1 MCNCERRHAAPPM
14 SETSSAPEW
23 YRHGPLAAATHAI
36 RSVPHETRVI
46 PAGPVHL
53 INVSPPAG
61 QVVEAPVPEYALNL
75 LLDTAPLLRVGFN
88 RPPRWLAVSPGAM
101 LFTPPDTSCEFIG
114 EASAHVLAVA
124 IPKAH
129 VDAVAQDTGTRIDL
143 REEAAFRDPRLVR
156 QLVGLWHELSAD
168 TQDRRL
174 LADHVT
180 RSVIEALATRSGSA
194 ARLSAR
200 AARERLT
207 HRTLRRL
214 RDYVEHSLADDL
226 DVTVMAQVAGT
237 SPAHFARA
245 FAATVG
251 MTPFRY
257 VMTRRLARARELLE
271 RSRRPAQAVAVEVGF
286 KTPSHFASR
295 FRREF
300 GVAPTEIRS
309 FRTVRASAA
318 G

>member
-1 MCNCERRHAAPPM
+1 M

-23 YRHGPLAAATHAI
+23 YRHGRLAAVTHAI

-114 EASAHVLAVA
+114 ESSAHVLAVS
-124 IPKAH
+124 IPKSH
-129 VDAVAQDTGTRIDL
+129 VEAVAQDTGTRIDL
-143 REEAAFRDPRLVR
+143 REEAAFRDPRLAQLLVR
-156 QLVGLWHELSAD
+156 LWHELSTD
-168 TQDRRL
+168 TPDRRL
-174 LADHVT
+174 LADHVM
-180 RSVIEALATRSGSA
+180 RAVIDMLATRTGSA
-194 ARLSAR
+194 SRLSAR
-200 AARERLT
+200 AGRERLT

-226 DVTVMAQVAGT
+226 DVTVMAQVAGA

-257 VMTRRLARARELLE
+257 VMTRRLARGRELLE
-271 RSRRPAQAVAVEVGF
+271 RTRRPANAIAIEVGF

-309 FRTVRASAA
+309 FRTIRASAA

>member
-1 MCNCERRHAAPPM
+1 M
-14 SETSSAPEW
+14 SQTPSASEW
-23 YRHGPLAAATHAI
+23 YRH
-36 RSVPHETRVI
+36 VPAETRVI

-61 QVVEAPVPEYALNL
+61 SVVDAPAPEYALNL

-101 LFTPPDTSCEFIG
+101 IVAPPDTACEFIG

-129 VDAVAQDTGTRIDL
+129 VEAVAQDTGARIDV
-143 REEAAFRDPRLVR
+143 REEEAFREPRLVQ
-156 QLVGLWHELSAD
+156 QLVRLWHELSIDAPD
-168 TQDRRL
+168 GTL
-174 LADHVT
+174 LADHVM
-180 RSVIEALATRSGSA
+180 RAVIDTLATRSGSA
-194 ARLSAR
+194 PRLSPRAR
-200 AARERLT
+200 RERLT
-207 HRTLRRL
+207 HRTLRHL

-226 DVTVMAQVAGT
+226 DVAVMAQVAGT

-257 VMTRRLARARELLE
+257 VMTRRLARGRELLE
-271 RSRRPAQAVAVEVGF
+271 RTRRPANVIAVEVGF

-309 FRTVRASAA
+309 FRTIGARAA

>member
-1 MCNCERRHAAPPM
+1 M
-14 SETSSAPEW
+14 
-23 YRHGPLAAATHAI
+23 I
-36 RSVPHETRVI
+36 V
-46 PAGPVHL
+46 
-53 INVSPPAG
+53 
-61 QVVEAPVPEYALNL
+61 
-75 LLDTAPLLRVGFN
+75 
-88 RPPRWLAVSPGAM
+88 
-101 LFTPPDTSCEFIG
+101 TPPDTSCEFIG
-114 EASAHVLAVA
+114 ESSAHVLAVA
-124 IPKAH
+124 IPKSH
-129 VDAVAQDTGTRIDL
+129 VEAVAQDTGMRIDV
-143 REEAAFRDPRLVR
+143 REEEAFRDPRVVLQLVR
-156 QLVGLWHELSAD
+156 LWHELSAD
-168 TQDRRL
+168 TPDRRL
-174 LADHVT
+174 LADHVMRT
-180 RSVIEALATRSGSA
+180 VIDALAARTGSA
-194 ARLSAR
+194 PRLSAR
-200 AARERLT
+200 VGRERLT

-214 RDYVEHSLADDL
+214 RDYVEHSLDDDDL

-271 RSRRPAQAVAVEVGF
+271 RTRRPATAIAIEVGF

-309 FRTVRASAA
+309 FRTIRAGAA